1 MPASPPPPSAPAAP
15 GEGRSAGGG
24 PLLVVRGLSKSFG
37 PTRALRRVDL
47 AIAHGEVRGL
57 VGENGSGKSTLVK
70 VLAGYHVPDPGG
82 EVLVGGDRLALP
94 LTGAEARRAGL
105 HFVHQDLGLIPALSV
120 TENLYADRYSVGRSR
135 SIRWRQEHARAR
147 ASLARF
153 GVEVDPATA
162 LSSLPMEQRVMVAI
176 VRALEGIQG
185 AEGEAS
191 RGGRRGVLVLDEPT
205 VSLPKAGRERLRAMV
220 AEVVA
225 AGHGV
230 LFISHYP
237 DEVLSWADRVTVLRD
252 GSVVADRPTTELSER
267 DLVELIIGRALDERA
282 LRAGLES
289 TASTEGEIMLEGLDD
304 GELRG
309 VGLGIRSGEVLG
321 VTGLLGS
328 GFEELCQALAGAR
341 RPRRGVL
348 RIGGRVHELRQHS
361 PRAARAAG
369 IAFVP
374 QDRLREGGSAALS
387 LEENLSLAILERHR
401 GLLGRIRHRELEREV
416 RGLLEEFNV
425 RPPRPEAKLRELSGG
440 NQQKVVM
447 AKAMASHPKL
457 LVLLEPTQGVDV
469 GARGEILEK
478 VRHVAMSGSA
488 VVLGS
493 TDAEQLAQVSD
504 RVIVLRRGQ
513 VVAELTG
520 ADITKDRIVEEMYR
534 PVGAA
539 AGAS

>member
-1 MPASPPPPSAPAAP
+1 MPAPLPPSSPSAAP
-15 GEGRSAGGG
+15 GEGRDAGV
-24 PLLVVRGLSKSFG
+24 PLLLVRGLSKSFG
-37 PTRALRRVDL
+37 PTRALRRAEL
-47 AIAHGEVRGL
+47 SIAPGEVRGL

-82 EVLVGGDRLALP
+82 EVWVGGSPVELP

-120 TENLYADRYSVGRSR
+120 TENLFADRYSVGRSR

-147 ASLARF
+147 ASLERF
-153 GVEVDPATA
+153 GVEVDPAAA

-185 AEGEAS
+185 AEREGS

-237 DEVLSWADRVTVLRD
+237 DEVLGWADQVTVLRD
-252 GSVVADRPTTELSER
+252 GSVVADRPTSELSER

-282 LRAGLES
+282 LRPGSGAQTS
-289 TASTEGEIMLEGLDD
+289 ADGEIRLEGLDD
-304 GELRG
+304 GELSG
-309 VGLGIRSGEVLG
+309 VGLGIRFGEVLG

-348 RIGGRVHELRQHS
+348 VIDGRAHDLRQHS

-387 LEENLSLAILERHR
+387 LEENLSLAILERHQ
-401 GLLGRIRHRELEREV
+401 GLLWRIRHRELEGEV
-416 RGLLEEFNV
+416 RRLLEEFNV

-478 VRHVAMSGSA
+478 VRHVALSGSA

-504 RVIVLRRGQ
+504 RVVVLRRGQ

-534 PVGAA
+534 PVGVA
-539 AGAS
+539 AGAG